1 MQKLWSQP
9 CRNAYAQGE
18 VWSWIGSVGLGI
30 AVGVAYLV
38 AAHLS
43 LTLLTKPGCVAVFW
57 PAAGIASGTLIAL
70 GPKARLPVTLAVL
83 VASVAVSLLNGRNF
97 PANIVFAF
105 CNAGEA
111 LLVASLITH
120 RFGKNFRLDS
130 LRNVGVFFAAAGI
143 GPAVSAILATAAF
156 VFFYSAAAP
165 IPTTW
170 LNWFASDALGIVM
183 VAPLLIGLGGLLR
196 DWPDR
201 WELVEGTLTLAT
213 LAVVSVIAFGSSTH
227 HWWYTVLPLG
237 LLLPALLA
245 AHCRPMF
252 AAAAIL
258 ILGCAVVWSISFGV
272 GELGEIPS
280 LPDRAFAARATLLAI
295 SIYALVLAALFAER
309 RHNEKD
315 LEDSNNRLKGTN
327 HRLQLAL
334 SGAELGVWSVDT
346 ATGHF
351 EGDAR
356 DRHIHRHR
364 PDAPPNTLAAARR
377 FIHPDDLPAVDAA
390 FSAANRTGGSCR
402 VEYRLASAD
411 GTDLRQERWV
421 AAEGTVVRDANGRPV
436 QLLGVTCDITE
447 HRQAERVLAE
457 RNLQLDLA
465 GKFALVG
472 TYVLDVG
479 SGRYQV
485 SPGYAAIHGLPEGTE
500 ETSRAEW
507 RTRVHPSDLPAVEA
521 GFEQAMA
528 KRRREYY
535 CEYRFV
541 RPDGEIRWIDSRN
554 FISYDHDGSA
564 RLIGANIDV
573 TQRKVTEAALKEHKA
588 SLADALAAGKVMAFE
603 WDAVTRQT
611 RRSDNAASIL
621 GDDEGGPT
629 GVRTE
634 FFERVHPDDRKTIK
648 SQIRKLSP
656 SNPAYVLNFRFRG
669 RDGRQVWLEETAS
682 GEFDGS
688 GRLLRIKGLTR
699 DVTERRTAELA
710 LSERTMQLALAGKAA
725 LVGSFAYD
733 ADTEVIQISDGYA
746 AIRGFVEGT
755 TQIARNECL
764 ARVHP
769 DDRGRVERVRS
780 EAFRKRQSEYTVEY
794 RIIRPSGELRWVET
808 RCFISF
814 GGGGHP
820 HRVVGVSIDITER
833 KRVEEQQCI
842 LVAELDHRVKN
853 VLATVCAIV
862 TQTLDPRSSLAD
874 FVTGLGSR
882 IEALARTHELLSQSH
897 WSGVSLVEIARRE
910 LAPYAADN
918 VEIRGPSVTLKAEA
932 AQAIAMVLHEL
943 TTNAAKYGAF
953 SDRNGRV
960 SLRWQWL
967 RNGST
972 GRLGIEW
979 QEIGG
984 PLVLP
989 PRQRGYGTDVIGE
1002 LIPFE
1007 LDGTVELTFPRDGVR
1022 CWMEIPAEW
1031 VSRAAPLDSE
1041 VRGWGPAH
1049 AVQRKT

>member
-1 MQKLWSQP
+1 MQKLWFQS
-9 CRNAYAQGE
+9 G
-18 VWSWIGSVGLGI
+18 WIGSVGLGI

-57 PAAGIASGTLIAL
+57 PASGIASGALIAL
-70 GPKARLPVTLAVL
+70 GPKARLPITLAVL
-83 VASVAVSLLNGRNF
+83 VASVAVSLLGGYSF
-97 PANIVFAF
+97 PAAIVFAL

-111 LLVASLITH
+111 LVVASLISQ
-120 RFGKNFRLDS
+120 RFGTDFALDS
-130 LRNVGVFFAAAGI
+130 LRNVLGFFAAAAV
-143 GPAVSAILATAAF
+143 GPALSGIVATAGF
-156 VFFYSAAAP
+156 VLFYNSTAP
-165 IPTTW
+165 VPTTW

-183 VAPLLIGLGGLLR
+183 AAPLLIGLGGLRR
-196 DWPDR
+196 DLPER
-201 WELVEGTLTLAT
+201 WELTEGTLTLAT
-213 LAVVSVIAFGSSTH
+213 LTVVSVITFGSSTH
-227 HWWYTVLPLG
+227 HWWHIVLPLG

-245 AHCRPMF
+245 AHCRPVF

-258 ILGCAVVWSISFGV
+258 ILGCAVVWSISFGM
-272 GELGEIPS
+272 GELGEISS

-309 RHNEKD
+309 RHNERA
-315 LEDSNNRLKGTN
+315 LEDSNNQLKGTN

-356 DRHIHRHR
+356 DRHIHGYR
-364 PDAPPNTLAAARR
+364 PDDSPNTLAAARR
-377 FIHPDDLPAVDAA
+377 FIHADDLPALDAA
-390 FSAANRTGGSCR
+390 FSAAERTGGSCK

-411 GTDLRQERWV
+411 GTDLRQEERWV

-436 QLLGVTCDITE
+436 QLLGVTRDITE
-447 HRQAERVLAE
+447 RKQAERALAE
-457 RNLQLDLA
+457 RNLQLGLA

-472 TYVLDVG
+472 TYTFDVC

-500 ETSRAEW
+500 ETSRDDW

-521 GFEQAMA
+521 GFEQAMTE
-528 KRRREYY
+528 RRREYY

-541 RPDGEIRWIDSRN
+541 RPNGEIRWIDSRN

-564 RLIGANIDV
+564 PRLVGANIDV

-588 SLADALAAGKVMAFE
+588 GLADALLAGKVVAFE
-603 WDAVTRQT
+603 WDAATRQT

-621 GDDEGGPT
+621 GEDEGGPT
-629 GVRTE
+629 GVCND
-634 FFERVHPDDRKTIK
+634 FFERVHPDDRKTFK
-648 SQIRKLSP
+648 SQIRELSP
-656 SNPAYVLNFRFRG
+656 TNPSYVLNFRFRG
-669 RDGRQVWLEETAS
+669 PDRRQVWLEEMAS

-688 GRLLRIKGLTR
+688 GELLRIKGLTR
-699 DVTERRTAELA
+699 DVTERKTAELA

-733 ADTEVIQISDGYA
+733 ADTEIMQISAGYA
-746 AIRGFVEGT
+746 AIHGLPEGAT
-755 TQIARNECL
+755 EMARNECL
-764 ARVHP
+764 AGVHP
-769 DDRGRVERVRS
+769 DDIGRVNQLRR
-780 EAFRKRQSEYTVEY
+780 EAFRACRREYSAEY
-794 RIIRPSGELRWVET
+794 RIIRPDGELRWVET

-814 GGGGHP
+814 SGGGHP
-820 HRVVGVSIDITER
+820 LRVVGVSIDITER
-833 KRVEEQQCI
+833 KRVEEQQRI

-862 TQTLDPRSSLAD
+862 TQTLDPKSSLAD
-874 FVTGLGSR
+874 FVTALGSR

-897 WSGVSLVEIARRE
+897 WSGVSLVEIARRV
-910 LAPYAADN
+910 LAPYAANN
-918 VEIRGPSVTLKAEA
+918 VEIHGPSVTLKVEA

-953 SDRNGRV
+953 SDRNGCV

-972 GRLGIEW
+972 EGRLGIEW

-1022 CWMEIPAEW
+1022 CWMEIPGEW
-1031 VSRAAPLDSE
+1031 DSRAAPLDNE
-1041 VRGWGPAH
+1041 VRGNTHRSGVRAKQPAL
-1049 AVQRKT
+1049 QQ